1 MATYPKI
8 LSTNEIKEFDI
19 PPVFSNE
26 DREIYFG
33 IPTFIEE
40 DLSEIRND
48 LNKLVLILLGGY
60 FKCRR
65 KFFIPATFHKKDI
78 SYVIKKFN
86 LNIKEPTMEKFN
98 RTTLFRYK
106 ELILKNFAV
115 FPFDE
120 KAKQLLIQEAKLIV
134 QKKFKMKAIFQ
145 GILEFLYLKRIEVP
159 TYNSLAEIITEV
171 LNDYEKNLEEK
182 LSELLDDTKKELLDK
197 LLQEIES
204 EANENKNS
212 KRYKITKL
220 KKFSHSTKPF
230 KIKENNDS
238 LKFFKNIFENL
249 KEVTASIKLSP
260 ETVEYYAIW
269 TINADVAQIKIK
281 PENKRYLYL
290 ISFVIHQY
298 YFLQDLLID
307 ILLSA
312 IQNTSNTAKRENTD
326 NYYNEKKEREKKIF
340 NISEAYERDIY
351 PIFVEIEKIMYSKI
365 LSSEQKV
372 ESSIKILSSTK
383 KNRAEI
389 KENFQEIKKESKR
402 NLKDNDLFDVFH
414 KKSVKLQNRV
424 SEIVKTIDFDRT
436 SSSKKI
442 MEAIDYYRLKNG
454 NIDHNAPDSFIDDDK
469 KTDALYDNNNKFRV
483 SLYKVFLFQEIS
495 GAMKSGRLNIK
506 YSYRYKSINEY
517 LINKDFWKNNRQ
529 ELLERA
535 GLLEF
540 KNFDIT
546 IEKLKKAL
554 EKQYKETN
562 RNILKGKNSHITFKN
577 DRSYTLSTPKTGYE
591 DSPSVSDLFTGHE
604 NIALTEILFDV
615 NKITSF
621 LEPFEHHNLKHTR
634 EKPKDNVFFA
644 GITGYGC
651 NIGKNKIAKI
661 SKGINEHELSNTL
674 KWYFNI
680 DNIHSANNR
689 ILSFVEHLDLP
700 NVFRQSKN
708 INHTSSDGQ
717 KYALEGDSIT
727 GNYSYKYFGKGRGVS
742 VYTFIDQRHFLFYST
757 VISSSER
764 EAGYVID
771 GLMSNDIVKSDIHS
785 TDSHG
790 YTEMIFAI
798 THLLGYSFAPR
809 IKGFKEKN
817 LYCFDSA
824 TKKEFEEKGYKILPN
839 SKNYINLKVLK
850 ENWDDILRFISTIKL
865 RETTASQLLTR
876 LSSYSK
882 KNRLYQALNEFG
894 KIISTV
900 FLLKYIDD
908 VKLRQAIEKQ
918 LNKVESSNKFAKAVF
933 FGNNQEFEY
942 VTKEEQEIA
951 EGCKRLIEN
960 SIICWNYLYLSQKLT
975 DTKEKIQQ
983 DNMIEIIKNGS
994 IVFWKHINLL
1004 GEYNF
1009 SEDIFDK
1016 KLKFDIPKIL
1026 DLNVA

>member
-8 LSTNEIKEFDI
+8 LSSNEIREFDE
-19 PPVFSNE
+19 PPVFKSE
-26 DREIYFG
+26 DRKFFFDV
-33 IPTFIEE
+33 PKFIEN
-40 DLSEIRND
+40 DFSEIRTD
-48 LNKLVLILLGGY
+48 LNKLVFILLMGY
-60 FKCRR
+60 FKCCK
-65 KFFIPATFHKKDI
+65 KFFIPNTFNRKDI
-78 SYVIKKFN
+78 NYVINKFN
-86 LNIKEPTMEKFN
+86 LDIKEPNLEKFN
-98 RTTLFRYK
+98 RMNFLRYK
-106 ELILKNFAV
+106 DIILKNFAV

-145 GILEFLYLKRIEVP
+145 GLLEFIYLKRIEIP
-159 TYNSLAEIITEV
+159 TYNALAEIITEV
-171 LNDYEKNLEEK
+171 LNEYEKNLEEK
-182 LSELLDDTKKELLDK
+182 LSKLLDDNKKELLDN
-197 LLQEIES
+197 LLQKIES
-204 EANENKNS
+204 EANENKKS
-212 KRYKITKL
+212 KKYKITKL

-230 KIKENNDS
+230 KIKENTDS
-238 LKFFKNIFENL
+238 LKFFKSIFDNL
-249 KEVTASIKLSP
+249 QEIITSVNLSP
-260 ETVEYYAIW
+260 ETIEYYATWVIK
-269 TINADVAQIKIK
+269 ADVSQMTIKN
-281 PENKRYLYL
+281 ENKRYLYL

-312 IQNTSNTAKRENTD
+312 IQNTSNTAKRENTE
-326 NYYNEKKEREKKIF
+326 NYYKEKKEKEQKIF
-340 NISEAYERDIY
+340 NIAEAYETDIY
-351 PIFVEIEKIMYSKI
+351 PIFVEIEKIMYSRI
-365 LSSEQKV
+365 LTSDQKV
-372 ESSIKILSSTK
+372 ADSIKILSSTR
-383 KNRAEI
+383 KNRSQI
-389 KENFQEIKKESKR
+389 KDNFQEIKKESKR
-402 NLKDNDLFDVFH
+402 NLKDNDLFDVLH
-414 KKSVKLQNRV
+414 GKSVKLQNRV
-424 SEIVKTIDFDRT
+424 SEIVKTIEFDRS

-442 MEAIDYYRLKNG
+442 IDAIDYYRLKNG
-454 NIDHNAPDSFIDDDK
+454 NVDHNAPDDFIDDFK
-469 KTDALYDNNNKFRV
+469 KKDALSDDKFKI
-483 SLYKVFLFQEIS
+483 SLYKVFLFQEVS
-495 GAMKSGRLNIK
+495 DAVKSGRLNLK

-517 LINKDFWKNNRQ
+517 LINKEFWINNRQ

-540 KNFDIT
+540 SNFDIT

-554 EKQYKETN
+554 ENQYKETN
-562 RNILKGKNSHITFKN
+562 KNILKNKNPHITFKK
-577 DRSYTLSTPKTGYE
+577 DGSYTLTTTKTEDE
-591 DSPSVSDLFTGHE
+591 DSPSVSDLFTAQE

-615 NKITSF
+615 NNITSF

-661 SKGINEHELSNTL
+661 SKGINEYELSNTL

-689 ILSFVEHLDLP
+689 ILSFVDHLDLP

-717 KYALEGDSIT
+717 KYALEGDSVT
-727 GNYSYKYFGKGRGVS
+727 GNYSYKYFGKGKGVS

-785 TDSHG
+785 TDTHG

-798 THLLGYSFAPR
+798 THFLGYSFAPR
-809 IKGFKEKN
+809 IKGFKEKS

-850 ENWDDILRFISTIKL
+850 ENWDDVLRFIATIKL

-900 FLLKYIDD
+900 FILKYIDD

-975 DTKEKIQQ
+975 DTKEKIQK
-983 DNMIEIIKNGS
+983 DGMIEIIKNGS

-1026 DLNVA
+1026 NLNVA